1 MNLVEVSLLL
11 WQLEF
16 KLNCRL
22 EVDLHSSHCHIVRSN
37 ERDSLGVALEPVD
50 LGVETMSTVLC
61 VEHSVQVLECELE
74 GLETGSV
81 MINAKDGSRTLSR

>member
-1 MNLVEVSLLL
+1 MKTAP
-11 WQLEF
+11 WQTKNRG
-16 KLNCRL
+16 KLRF
-22 EVDLHSSHCHIVRSN
+22 
-37 ERDSLGVALEPVD
+37 ALEPVD

-61 VEHSVQVLECELE
+61 VEHCVQVLECELE